1 MMTAGPLLEQLL
13 LTHVVLFLLTL
24 ARVSG
29 IFLAAP
35 FYSGTGIPV
44 RIKASLA
51 ILLSFCLAP
60 MGAGQHPE
68 SPRGVEGLV
77 GMALATVSELGIGF
91 ALGFS
96 GAVVLAA
103 VQTAGQLIAQ
113 DIGITIANVIDPI
126 SSIQT
131 SVIGQLKMAVALFIF
146 LALDFHH
153 AVLRLLRE
161 SFRFIPLGGL
171 GEKFFA
177 PAVAAR
183 WGEIAVSEGT
193 GLFDAAVR
201 LGLPVGVT
209 LLLVTVA
216 MALLARAVPEMNV
229 FIIGFGI
236 RLLVGL
242 WVLVLSVPVM
252 ARVFQV
258 LFEKAAQESAR
269 VLRALAEA

>member
-1 MMTAGPLLEQLL
+1 MTAGSPLEQFLL
-13 LTHVVLFLLTL
+13 SHVALFLLTL

-44 RIKASLA
+44 RLKASLA

-60 MGAGQHPE
+60 MAAGEPADGPQ
-68 SPRGVEGLV
+68 GLDGLV
-77 GMALATVSELGIGF
+77 GMGFAAVSELGIGF

-103 VQTAGQLIAQ
+103 AQTAGHLIAQ

-126 SSIQT
+126 SNVQT
-131 SVIGQLKMAVALFIF
+131 SVIGQLKMAVALYIF

-161 SFRFIPLGGL
+161 SFRMIPLGGL
-171 GEKFFA
+171 SETFLG
-177 PAVAAR
+177 PSTAAR
-183 WGEIAVSEGT
+183 WGEMALSEGT

-258 LFEKAAQESAR
+258 LFEKAALESAR
-269 VLRALAEA
+269 ALRALAEV